1 MTIEITG
8 PPDTPVSGPPDALQ
22 QNGVQRQ
29 DQASVTTVLITEAEV
44 ALGTATATG
53 VRRKER
59 RWVALLNR
67 IVVAAPKESR
77 PKRRPYLPRMA
88 YLYDPRMAREMER
101 L

>member
-8 PPDTPVSGPPDALQ
+8 PPEMPASGPPDALQ
-22 QNGVQRQ
+22 QNGVQTQ
-29 DQASVTTVLITEAEV
+29 DQASVTTVLITKAEV
-44 ALGTATATG
+44 ALAAAAATG

-59 RWVALLNR
+59 RWVALLSR
-67 IVVAAPKESR
+67 TFVAAPNESR

-88 YLYDPRMAREMER
+88 YLDHPRMAREVER